1 MKSLYESILSD
12 AEKNSNDDNINTKT
26 LDTFGYYFK
35 FKQCEDSNNI
45 ASLLNLSTLKKLTA
59 DNDNKSEI
67 QILVNFLDNVSFED
81 LCVDTED
88 MSSTTIRTKA
98 FRKKLGE
105 LLEIYCKGCGIFK
118 PNKDIHLYV
127 KTTNLATD
135 NDLIIVIYESK
146 HNSLEIIYE
155 IE

>member
-12 AEKNSNDDNINTKT
+12 AEKNSNDNINIKS
-26 LDTFGYYFK
+26 LDVFGYHFK
-35 FKQCEDSNNI
+35 FKQCKDSDNI
-45 ASLLNLSTLKKLTA
+45 ASLINLSTLKKLTS
-59 DNDNKSEI
+59 DNKSEL
-67 QILVNFLDNVSFED
+67 QLLVNFLDNISFED
-81 LCVDTED
+81 LCIDTED
-88 MSSTTIRTKA
+88 MSSTTIRTKS